1 MILSSCTSGMHT
13 GSWSGTACREQGEAV
28 GHPQCSRPPQLTQQA
43 ALTPAGARTR
53 HTGGSASSLGPGHC
67 GCPSAAPPACSSSA
81 AGSPGAPPH
90 GSHLWGSMSCWEPV
104 GAMGCGRS
112 WGRGWVLTSAPVD
125 GEGLCRARPP
135 LHAVLK
141 AVWWVVAVS
150 ASHTPHN
157 AAKSC
162 RLWHGEGGTVGACRS
177 EFIDRCHR
185 HKHRHTGCVAQESSA
200 MLAPPHSLC
209 QAG

>member
-1 MILSSCTSGMHT
+1 MGQRELLGTSRCHGVWQEL
-13 GSWSGTACREQGEAV
+13 GKG
-28 GHPQCSRPPQLTQQA
+28 L
-43 ALTPAGARTR
+43 GA
-53 HTGGSASSLGPGHC
+53 HQ
-67 GCPSAAPPACSSSA
+67 
-81 AGSPGAPPH
+81 
-90 GSHLWGSMSCWEPV
+90 W
-104 GAMGCGRS
+104 
-112 WGRGWVLTSAPVD
+112 PVD

-162 RLWHGEGGTVGACRS
+162 RLWHGEGGTVGARRS